1 MVVSGQAVQMNR
13 GIARELTELLEGL
26 AVQEAPEIRPKVHR
40 SLSAAVRPLCG
51 GPPRCDVLI

>member
-1 MVVSGQAVQMNR
+1 MNR

-40 SLSAAVRPLCG
+40 SLSAAVRPLCAAALL
-51 GPPRCDVLI
+51 DVMC